1 MPIPGDVRDGHGWK
15 SPLMEPGVGV
25 GTFAEGFVGQC
36 GLCGVLSGNSAD
48 NPFLPTSLAV

>member
-36 GLCGVLSGNSAD
+36 GICGVLSGNSAD